1 MRRTKLGFFA
11 ALLHKS
17 GRRPHARRMRR
28 MVGTI
33 PMIMSCRGLAPS
45 WRPLLPPSA
54 LCHHRRLGR
63 HRHSNSTVPA
73 AAAAAGGGRGDT
85 LGAAAKLGEL
95 SEAVAAT
102 ATEPEMLH
110 GLLPTQRQ
118 PHRRRRR
125 GVVRRRRAETAL
137 LLCCRR
143 QAAPAAAGEGVA
155 APRRSQNW
163 ALPALA

>member
-33 PMIMSCRGLAPS
+33 PMIMSCRVGGPCCRL
-45 WRPLLPPSA
+45 RPSA
-54 LCHHRRLGR
+54 TTAAWAAIA
-63 HRHSNSTVPA
+63 TVPA

-95 SEAVAAT
+95 PEAVAAT

-143 QAAPAAAGEGVA
+143 QAAPAATGGA
-155 APRRSQNW
+155 AAVPEMGPARPR
-163 ALPALA
+163 LTTPV